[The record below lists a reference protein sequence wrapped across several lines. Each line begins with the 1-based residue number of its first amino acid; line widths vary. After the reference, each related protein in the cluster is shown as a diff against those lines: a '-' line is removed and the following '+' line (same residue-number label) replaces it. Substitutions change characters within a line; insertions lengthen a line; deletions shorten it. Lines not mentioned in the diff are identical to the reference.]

1 MARTRRLV
9 PWRQLS
15 CALLA
20 TLLATTLCASILR
33 GLVAPVMGLNGLNY
47 GRGVLQIS
55 LLPTEAEAASMQSV
69 KALPAVVTEVAT
81 ETLIARA
88 YLPVS
93 KLSERPLI
101 LRDIDPLLTN
111 AQDTA
116 TQHLVLQ
123 LLINEYGDVDQV
135 LVEDAAVPAELL
147 WQLQQRFLQARF
159 LPGRLQGLAVPSVLR
174 IAVTVQ
180 APL

>member
-1 MARTRRLV
+1 M

-33 GLVAPVMGLNGLNY
+33 GLVAPVTGLNGLNE

-55 LLPTEAEAASMQSV
+55 LLPIAIPAASVEPVQPLPEAA
-69 KALPAVVTEVAT
+69 TEKPK
-81 ETLIARA
+81 ETLNARA

-101 LRDIDPLLTN
+101 LRDIDPLLAN

-116 TQHLVLQ
+116 TQLLVLQ

-135 LVEDAAVPAELL
+135 LVEDAAVPAEML

-174 IAVTVQ
+174 IEVTVQ
-180 APL
+180 AEP